1 LKSEHVETSYSN
13 SEEKTIKIGKTLGQR
28 LQPPQIVLLYGELGS
43 GKTALT
49 RGLAEG
55 AGVIDSTLV
64 HSPSFTLVNE
74 YPTKNGLFYHIDL
87 YRLENQRDLDS
98 IGLEE
103 ILSSHSIIIVEW
115 AEKLSPQPSNALTV
129 NVSVDLD
136 TQARCFDIRRPDPSV
151 E

>member
-1 LKSEHVETSYSN
+1 MKSEHVETRYSN
-13 SEEKTIKIGKTLGQR
+13 SEEKTIKIGKTLGQC

-74 YPTKNGLFYHIDL
+74 YLTKNGLFYHIDL

-103 ILSSHSIIIVEW
+103 ILSSHSIIVVEW
-115 AEKLSPQPSNALTV
+115 AEKLSPQPSDSLTV
-129 NVSVDLD
+129 NISVDFD
-136 TQARCFDIRRPDPSV
+136 TQTRCFDIRRPDTSV

>member
-1 LKSEHVETSYSN
+1 MKSEHVETSYSN
-13 SEEKTIKIGKTLGQR
+13 SEERTIKIGKTLGQR

-49 RGLAEG
+49 RGFAEG
-55 AGVIDSTLV
+55 LGVIDSTLV

-115 AEKLSPQPSNALTV
+115 AEKLSPEPSDALTV
-129 NVSVDLD
+129 NISVDLD
-136 TQARCFDIRRPDPSV
+136 TQTRCFEIRKPNPSV
-151 E
+151 D